1 MMARLL
7 AAAPF
12 MALSAAALVLL
23 ALARGFDAAAAAG
36 RIGPGAWPG
45 MVAGLLALVAAG
57 KALVLMRGCD
67 APDSADQLGALEDQV
82 AAPLQPGRAIV
93 ALALFAGYC
102 LTLEM
107 LGFPLA
113 TALLLGGFLLVAGY
127 HRPLPLLATAL
138 GGSVALFLVFRSL
151 VYVSLPLGKG
161 PFLALSLGLLQLLGA
176 A

>member
-12 MALSAAALVLL
+12 MALSVAALVLL
-23 ALARGFDAAAAAG
+23 VLAHGFDAAAAAG

-57 KALVLMRGCD
+57 KALALVRGGDERDGPD
-67 APDSADQLGALEDQV
+67 AIDEQV
-82 AAPLQPGRAIV
+82 AAPLQPWRAIV

-127 HRPLPLLATAL
+127 HRPLPLLATAC
-138 GGSVALFLVFRSL
+138 GGSIGLFLVFRSV